1 MKMIRFMGDFICSHL
16 WVFSYN
22 KYEYRNKGLYIV
34 KYFMS
39 MNELEQS

>member
-16 WVFSYN
+16 WVFSY